1 MGDLCTFPSFHL
13 MPSASARD
21 ASTFA
26 WDKSYGMK
34 STSVT
39 LASLFSLLA
48 VIFVFSV
55 QHAISRTLSLEE
67 RLYNRARWTDTGRIK
82 LENSLWD
89 PKAHTLFDLYI
100 YFNSMIKQGILSFI
114 NW

>member
-1 MGDLCTFPSFHL
+1 MGNRTFPSFHL

-26 WDKSYGMK
+26 WDKIYDVK

-48 VIFVFSV
+48 VISV
-55 QHAISRTLSLEE
+55 LPVPHAISRTLSLEE
-67 RLYNRARWTDTGRIK
+67 RLYNRARWIGIGRIK
-82 LENSLWD
+82 LTNSL
-89 PKAHTLFDLYI
+89 
-100 YFNSMIKQGILSFI
+100 
-114 NW
+114 